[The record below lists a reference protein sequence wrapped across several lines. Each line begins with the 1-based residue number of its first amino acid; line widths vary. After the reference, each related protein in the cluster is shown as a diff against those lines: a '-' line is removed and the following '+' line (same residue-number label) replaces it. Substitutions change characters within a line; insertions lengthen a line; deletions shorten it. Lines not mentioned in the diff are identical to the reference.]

1 MANSEQNSRNTDMM
15 ENYITHETLHNMII
29 EAI

>member
-1 MANSEQNSRNTDMM
+1 MANSEQNRNADMM